1 MLGIGFATLTA
12 ATSRV
17 CAPPTR
23 AWPSRRVRAG
33 PDLIDLHSIALCGLC
48 NGSSPCSDAHDR
60 QDSCGEPFA
69 QQEENK
75 ATAPSTVVRP
85 VPTMPARPERMMCWH
100 YP

>member
-33 PDLIDLHSIALCGLC
+33 PDLIDLHSIALWPLLGRFVTEGQS
-48 NGSSPCSDAHDR
+48 GSLQNAGPR
-60 QDSCGEPFA
+60 
-69 QQEENK
+69 
-75 ATAPSTVVRP
+75 
-85 VPTMPARPERMMCWH
+85 ERCLTRLR
-100 YP
+100 